1 LYSQRAVDLFATN
14 KILEEDFIS
23 RKAFIKDF
31 KEEVH
36 LLSTEEVIFIASVQ
50 FALKLI
56 DSNKTAKLLC
66 LYINHKLNQLC
77 SDLKL
82 SYKYCVCGLGSY
94 GAESMNFASDIDLV
108 VLVEDIRKG
117 NDCQKDF
124 QIFLSKAKEALKPF
138 DVDFRLRPEGQSS
151 QLVWDLINYKE
162 YLNKRA
168 RIWEFQTLLKL
179 RFVSG
184 DLDLFKEFQ
193 VCIFNKVKSLDKG
206 YIKNEIKKMYN
217 TVNQQL
223 IRSGDKTFHIKK
235 DRGGGLTVDFLL
247 QYICL
252 KDIKLYKKLSGKS
265 IRKII
270 SSLKKEIGEEDSNSL
285 NTNFNFLK
293 DLELAI
299 QNIFNTNQGIVHSNE
314 EKRLLISNFF
324 KMKDVNELD
333 KKITEVTKSNNILFE
348 KYVNSNNRI
357 N

>member
-1 LYSQRAVDLFATN
+1 
-14 KILEEDFIS
+14 
-23 RKAFIKDF
+23 
-31 KEEVH
+31 
-36 LLSTEEVIFIASVQ
+36 
-50 FALKLI
+50 
-56 DSNKTAKLLC
+56 
-66 LYINHKLNQLC
+66 
-77 SDLKL
+77 
-82 SYKYCVCGLGSY
+82 
-94 GAESMNFASDIDLV
+94 
-108 VLVEDIRKG
+108 
-117 NDCQKDF
+117 
-124 QIFLSKAKEALKPF
+124 
-138 DVDFRLRPEGQSS
+138 
-151 QLVWDLINYKE
+151 
-162 YLNKRA
+162 
-168 RIWEFQTLLKL
+168 
-179 RFVSG
+179 
-184 DLDLFKEFQ
+184 
-193 VCIFNKVKSLDKG
+193 
-206 YIKNEIKKMYN
+206 MYN

-285 NTNFNFLK
+285 NANFNFLK
-293 DLELAI
+293 NLELAI